1 MPQAVTVYRWDDPG
15 APQLTGRTPAEIID
29 VLTKC
34 LVDGYGAKSPLGWTR
49 PFYNAATHAAAFR
62 NSVAAGGSG
71 GYVKISSSS
80 GGNGAGQIMIAQT
93 CVSMSDIDT
102 PFRPGYSR
110 SFYAQSGGAWV
121 LIGTAT
127 GFYFFISNPSASMS
141 LNNTYACTF
150 FAGDMISL
158 IPNDAG
164 RFILAMGAIR
174 AGNWTST
181 PEYRDTLDSMNQNGP
196 SYRAATILVYDADGF
211 DAAGGYQFWAPGL
224 PSFSASD
231 VNFNAIP
238 VNLKLLL
245 PVVISVGASSYI
257 DDSTMQ
263 QVLDRDGVVASQS
276 NTRPIMRGYLPGLF
290 GSTTCGW
297 RLQSW
302 PQITTVS
309 GQQYWLLRS
318 SGYGPT
324 SRMINMEQWDDPNV
338 SA

>member
-1 MPQAVTVYRWDDPG
+1 
-15 APQLTGRTPAEIID
+15 
-29 VLTKC
+29 
-34 LVDGYGAKSPLGWTR
+34 
-49 PFYNAATHAAAFR
+49 
-62 NSVAAGGSG
+62 
-71 GYVKISSSS
+71 
-80 GGNGAGQIMIAQT
+80 
-93 CVSMSDIDT
+93 MSDIDT

-127 GFYFFISNPSASMS
+127 GFYFFISNPAASMS

-174 AGNWTST
+174 TGSWTST
-181 PEYRDTLDSMNQNGP
+181 PEYRDTLDSMNSSSP
-196 SYRAATILVYDADGF
+196 AFHASTVLVYDSDGF

-224 PSFSASD
+224 PSYGGSD

-245 PVVISVGASSYI
+245 PVVISMGSVNYI
-257 DDSTMQ
+257 SEATLYQ
-263 QVLDRDGVVASQS
+263 LFDRDGVLVSHS
-276 NTRPIMRGYLPGLF
+276 NNRPIMRGYLPGLF
-290 GSTTCGW
+290 GSTTYGW
-297 RLQSW
+297 RQQSW

-324 SRMINMEQWDDPNV
+324 SRMINMEQWDDPNL
-338 SA
+338 SS

>member
-71 GYVKISSSS
+71 GYFKCYSSN
-80 GGNGAGQIMIAQT
+80 GGNGGGQLMIAQT
-93 CVSMSDIDT
+93 SVSMSDIDT

-127 GFYFFISNPSASMS
+127 GFYFFISNPATSMS
-141 LNNTYACTF
+141 LNNNYACTF
-150 FAGDMISL
+150 FAGDMVSL

-164 RFILAMGAIR
+164 RFILAMGPIR
-174 AGNWTST
+174 AGDWTST
-181 PEYRDTLDSMNQNGP
+181 PDYRDTLDAMSSNAP
-196 SYRAATILVYDADGF
+196 AYAASTVLVYDSDGF
-211 DAAGGYQFWAPGL
+211 NAAGGYQFWAPGM
-224 PSFSASD
+224 PTYAGSD
-231 VNFNAIP
+231 ANFNTAP
-238 VNLKLLL
+238 SNLKLLL
-245 PVVISVGASSYI
+245 PVVISLGSVNAIPEAILYQS
-257 DDSTMQ
+257 
-263 QVLDRDGVVASQS
+263 VDRDGVIASHS
-276 NTRPIMRGYLPGLF
+276 NNRPLMRGYLPGLF
-290 GSTTCGW
+290 GSTTYGW

-302 PQITTVS
+302 PQITTIS
-309 GQQYWLLRS
+309 GHEYWILRTS
-318 SGYGPT
+318 SFGPT
-324 SRMINMEQWDDPNV
+324 NRMINMEQWDAPNINP
-338 SA
+338 